1 MRITDLLDRR
11 SVSLSAAPKSKSEAL
26 DMAVDLMVKSEK
38 ISDREA
44 YRKQV
49 YARDRKVQQESE
61 KELPFH
67 MVNVTQYRS
76 PVLLQW

>member
-11 SVSLSAAPKSKSEAL
+11 SVSLTAAPKTKSETL

-44 YRKQV
+44 
-49 YARDRKVQQESE
+49 DRKSV
-61 KELPFH
+61 
-67 MVNVTQYRS
+67 V
-76 PVLLQW
+76 